1 MPPEHQNVSDV
12 LYERLLPEG
21 ATVRIR
27 RLTPQA
33 GTPVRAVIEVDRRNS
48 GPRSIDSHR
57 TAPPPLMAVESE
69 TEQGVVAVLLPF
81 VEEDAAVARLLA
93 QRASR

>member
-1 MPPEHQNVSDV
+1 MSDV
-12 LYERLLPEG
+12 LYERTLPEG

-27 RLTPQA
+27 RLTPKD

-48 GPRSIDSHR
+48 GPRSIDVHR
-57 TAPPPLMAVESE
+57 APLPLMAVEGE
-69 TEQGVVAVLLPF
+69 TEQGVVAALLPF

-93 QRASR
+93 QRPTP

>member
-1 MPPEHQNVSDV
+1 VSDV
-12 LYERLLPEG
+12 LYERTMPEG

-27 RLTPQA
+27 RLTPDA

-48 GPRSIDSHR
+48 GPRGADAGRH
-57 TAPPPLMAVESE
+57 PPPLMAVESE
-69 TEQGVVAVLLPF
+69 TEQGVVAALLPF

-93 QRASR
+93 QRGLP

>member
-1 MPPEHQNVSDV
+1 M
-12 LYERLLPEG
+12 PEG

-27 RLTPQA
+27 RLTPQD

-48 GPRSIDSHR
+48 GPRSIDSR
-57 TAPPPLMAVESE
+57 RQPPPLMAVEADS
-69 TEQGVVAVLLPF
+69 EQGVVAALLPF

-93 QRASR
+93 QRPPL